1 MPTFAQS
8 LRCIRVLIIEIFNI
22 FLWLFPLKR
31 NSCALILNP
40 AKAGNVFQR
49 FRSTSGAGWDRE
61 NLIDYNLQIIGVIS
75 LIFLGLMYVMDCQS
89 CNILVDLKIQKF
101 FVMYLEDFG
110 SFFQWIK
117 YEFVLLEKYQT
128 II

>member
-89 CNILVDLKIQKF
+89 CNILVDLSCSDRKYDSVFLQ
-101 FVMYLEDFG
+101 VNRQYVEMAAYLIFE
-110 SFFQWIK
+110 SC
-117 YEFVLLEKYQT
+117 
-128 II
+128 